1 MVSTAPQNPQAHGS
15 KLLVGCSLCSPAFS
29 HNHCHTKLAL
39 GKGVRVNLSVQVSL
53 NQPSWGWQ
61 DGKEIRQIDN
71 FFRIILKYYLV

>member
-1 MVSTAPQNPQAHGS
+1 MMKAKGRRVVQWLALHL
-15 KLLVGCSLCSPAFS
+15 K
-29 HNHCHTKLAL
+29 TKLAL

-71 FFRIILKYYLV
+71 FLE